1 MVTDLEEGPGS
12 WMGPKSSRKT
22 KDQRSLM
29 ETRSCV
35 EPKSASKTKLTPLMG
50 AEVVGS
56 PMNSRSPRDSRS
68 PLGAEMGSDDSW
80 TPERAS
86 SIEEER
92 LNQMACQT
100 RITSIQSDFQWV
112 LRWTYIITYLL
123 QLCCEVDFLS
133 NKTENNVHSY
143 MMMSFFNGWNW
154 NLSFFTSKRHKLWQN
169 WFHNKLNLQKKSD
182 SLNGAEAQY

>member
-56 PMNSRSPRDSRS
+56 PMNSRSPIDSRS

-80 TPERAS
+80 TPERAC

-112 LRWTYIITYLL
+112 LR
-123 QLCCEVDFLS
+123 
-133 NKTENNVHSY
+133 
-143 MMMSFFNGWNW
+143 
-154 NLSFFTSKRHKLWQN
+154 
-169 WFHNKLNLQKKSD
+169 
-182 SLNGAEAQY
+182 

>member
-1 MVTDLEEGPGS
+1 MVTEEGPGS

-56 PMNSRSPRDSRS
+56 PMNPRSP
-68 PLGAEMGSDDSW
+68 MDSW

-112 LRWTYIITYLL
+112 LR
-123 QLCCEVDFLS
+123 
-133 NKTENNVHSY
+133 
-143 MMMSFFNGWNW
+143 
-154 NLSFFTSKRHKLWQN
+154 
-169 WFHNKLNLQKKSD
+169 
-182 SLNGAEAQY
+182 

>member
-35 EPKSASKTKLTPLMG
+35 EPRSSRKTKNPRSLMEIGSCVEPKSASKTKLTPLMG

-56 PMNSRSPRDSRS
+56 PMNSRS

-112 LRWTYIITYLL
+112 LR
-123 QLCCEVDFLS
+123 
-133 NKTENNVHSY
+133 
-143 MMMSFFNGWNW
+143 
-154 NLSFFTSKRHKLWQN
+154 
-169 WFHNKLNLQKKSD
+169 
-182 SLNGAEAQY
+182 

>member
-29 ETRSCV
+29 ETRSWV

-56 PMNSRSPRDSRS
+56 PMDSRS

-112 LRWTYIITYLL
+112 LR
-123 QLCCEVDFLS
+123 
-133 NKTENNVHSY
+133 
-143 MMMSFFNGWNW
+143 
-154 NLSFFTSKRHKLWQN
+154 
-169 WFHNKLNLQKKSD
+169 
-182 SLNGAEAQY
+182 

>member
-29 ETRSCV
+29 ETRSWV
-35 EPKSASKTKLTPLMG
+35 EPKSASKKKLTPLMG

-56 PMNSRSPRDSRS
+56 PMNSRSPRDSWS

-112 LRWTYIITYLL
+112 LR
-123 QLCCEVDFLS
+123 
-133 NKTENNVHSY
+133 
-143 MMMSFFNGWNW
+143 
-154 NLSFFTSKRHKLWQN
+154 
-169 WFHNKLNLQKKSD
+169 
-182 SLNGAEAQY
+182 